1 MHKSF
6 PCFAIPQLVPKQVL
20 PPLDLASI
28 EVIQKYL
35 ADFNGPHIWFW
46 MVELSDLI
54 VSSFH
59 LTTIIMFSRT
69 VTGVSTDSVALRKK
83 QFLSVTKG
91 HWYVFLFLY
100 SIGQF
105 YLVLPSSWLP
115 QHVRSADL
123 HNLIVRFCI
132 IVRYSLLQIIS
143 LRASP
148 SPFLKSTTVLPSFF
162 NLLWFLQPYHNPMKF
177 KIWLLTWF

>member
-6 PCFAIPQLVPKQVL
+6 LCFAIPQLVPKQVL

-28 EVIQKYL
+28 EVTRKYL
-35 ADFNGPHIWFW
+35 IDFNGPHIWFW

-69 VTGVSTDSVALRKK
+69 VTGVSTDSVALGKK

-105 YLVLPSSWLP
+105 YLVLPSS
-115 QHVRSADL
+115 
-123 HNLIVRFCI
+123 
-132 IVRYSLLQIIS
+132 
-143 LRASP
+143 
-148 SPFLKSTTVLPSFF
+148 
-162 NLLWFLQPYHNPMKF
+162 
-177 KIWLLTWF
+177 